1 MRTRVDLIR
10 LGLVA
15 AVVLVIDQASKFAI
29 RESLYPGEVLEIPG
43 PASLTLSLNDG
54 VAFGLGGG
62 SGLPVVVFSLVALAL
77 LAFFIAGAPSGWVTA
92 IAGGLILGGAVGNL
106 IDRVFEGSVTDF
118 VSLPWWPTF
127 NVADIGIT
135 VGVVLLVISVLRG
148 ERQEVD
154 GRGMERD
161 G

>member
-1 MRTRVDLIR
+1 MRSRVDLIR

-15 AVVLVIDQASKFAI
+15 TVVLVVDQVSKFAV
-29 RESLYPGEVLEIPG
+29 RDSLYPGEIVELPG
-43 PASLTLSLNDG
+43 PFSITLSFNDG

-62 SGLPVVVFSLVALAL
+62 SGVPVVIFSLVALAL
-77 LAFFIAGAPSGWVTA
+77 LAFFISGAPSGWTTA

-106 IDRVFEGSVTDF
+106 IDRLLEGEVTDF

-127 NVADIGIT
+127 NVADVGIT

-148 ERQEVD
+148 DSEKPGE
-154 GRGMERD
+154 GRD
-161 G
+161 V